1 MQPRNKPWT
10 PPPFQPPVRTSTP
23 VQQPSNPQGMGNQA
37 QQGGL
42 NFIDSSTGQLGYALG
57 SQMYSRVSEN
67 VSLEKVVSLGQL
79 RTLFKVDHSYV
90 LKKLLLILF
99 PFRHSDWSR
108 IGSVDLGYKT
118 PREDLNAPDL
128 YIPVMSFVTFVLL
141 SGISFGISDKF
152 TPDLLGI
159 TSSTAL
165 FLLGLEIL
173 FIKGGSYFLS
183 LNSYSWT
190 ELIAYTGYKFVPLDL
205 LKVMQLVLES
215 RVLLYIVF
223 VYLMISFGFFTLR
236 STRYLVLGESGSSEL
251 IGKQARKKRIVFLF
265 LIAGI
270 QLLDC
275 WILL

>member
-1 MQPRNKPWT
+1 MQTRSKPWT
-10 PPPFQPPVRTSTP
+10 PPPFQPPVRTTTP
-23 VQQPSNPQGMGNQA
+23 VQQPTNPVQMQGN
-37 QQGGL
+37 GL

-67 VSLEKVVSLGQL
+67 VNLEKVVSLGQL

-90 LKKLLLILF
+90 LKKLGLILF

-118 PREDLNAPDL
+118 PKDDLNAPDL

-141 SGISFGISDKF
+141 SGISFGISHKF

-165 FLLGLEIL
+165 FLIGLEVL
-173 FIKGGSYFLS
+173 LIKGGSYFLN
-183 LNSYSWT
+183 LNSNSWT

-205 LKVMQLVLES
+205 LKGIQLFSFSRLVL
-215 RVLLYIVF
+215 YGVF
-223 VYLMISFGFFTLR
+223 LYLMVCFGFFTLR